1 MAADLG
7 HLTVYAIRRKGAIQ
21 PSASREFVAI
31 IKATLAGGRN
41 T

>member
-21 PSASREFVAI
+21 PAASREFATI
-31 IKATLAGGRN
+31 IKATLGAGRMP
-41 T
+41 